1 MNYSILSEG
10 VFSTHYDKNIY
21 IFNYKKKG
29 MSFISLIFKN
39 PFRNKTRS
47 SLAIIGISIGI
58 ATIVALGIVTD
69 GLKASTENTLKSG
82 GSDFTITEAN
92 SPGLG
97 SSSINEDRITDI
109 ENIKGVKNAV
119 GVLITNRAVDGQL
132 FTVMG
137 IGRDDLEVGQI
148 KIIEGNPFDQDKN
161 EIIIGKTASGNL
173 NKKVGDSVRIF
184 GEDFRVTGIF
194 ETGSVWEDGG
204 SFVSLKRLQELADKN
219 NKVSMIFVK
228 LENSASINEITTSI
242 EKTYTDELT
251 TVKSIEDFNKV
262 NKGLETIDTAAWAI
276 SLLAILIGG
285 IGVINTMVMSVYE
298 RTREIG
304 VLKAVGWKDRRILGM
319 ILGESVVLTV
329 VAGIIGVIM
338 GIIAVEIILTL
349 PSMGG
354 YIKPVYSIGLFF
366 KAVGIAL
373 LVGVLGGVYPAF
385 RAARLK
391 PTEALRYE

>member
-1 MNYSILSEG
+1 
-10 VFSTHYDKNIY
+10 
-21 IFNYKKKG
+21 

>member
-1 MNYSILSEG
+1 
-10 VFSTHYDKNIY
+10 
-21 IFNYKKKG
+21 
-29 MSFISLIFKN
+29 MSYLSLIFKN

-47 SLAIIGISIGI
+47 ALAIIGIAIGI

-82 GSDFTITEAN
+82 GSDFTVTEAN

-97 SSSINEDRITDI
+97 SSSINEDRISDI
-109 ENIKGVKNAV
+109 KKMNGLKNAV

-137 IGRDDLEVGQI
+137 INQDDLEVGQI
-148 KIIEGNPFDQDKN
+148 NIIDGNAFAADKD
-161 EIIIGKTASGNL
+161 EIIIGKTASQNL
-173 NKKVGDSVRIF
+173 NKKVGDSVNIYGKEF
-184 GEDFRVTGIF
+184 QITEIF

-204 SFVSLKRLQELADKN
+204 SFVSLGRLQELADKD

-228 LENSASINEITTSI
+228 LANSADIDAVTKAI
-242 EKTYTDELT
+242 EDAYPEELT

-285 IGVINTMVMSVYE
+285 IGVVNTMVMSVYE

-304 VLKAVGWKDRRILGM
+304 VLKAVGWKDKRILGM

-329 VAGIIGVIM
+329 LAALIGIIM
-338 GIIAVEIILTL
+338 GIIAVELILTL

-354 YIKPVYSIGLFF
+354 YIKPVYSIELFF

-373 LVGVLGGVYPAF
+373 FVGIVGGLYPAL

>member
-1 MNYSILSEG
+1 
-10 VFSTHYDKNIY
+10 
-21 IFNYKKKG
+21 
-29 MSFISLIFKN
+29 MSFVSLIFKN

-47 SLAIIGISIGI
+47 ALAIIGIAIGI

-97 SSSINEDRITDI
+97 SSNINEERVLDI
-109 ENIKGVKNAV
+109 EKIKGIKDVV

-132 FTVMG
+132 FMVMG
-137 IGRDDLEVGQI
+137 IGRDDIGVGQI
-148 KIIEGNPFDQDKN
+148 NIIEGNAFSEDKD
-161 EIIIGKTASGNL
+161 EIIIGKTAAQNL
-173 NKKVGDSVRIF
+173 DKKIGDSVKIF
-184 GEDFRVTGIF
+184 GKDFQITGIF

-204 SFVSLKRLQELADKN
+204 SFVSLNRLQELSDN
-219 NKVSMIFVK
+219 DNKVSMIFVK
-228 LENSASINEITTSI
+228 LENSADIDTVTKNI
-242 EKTYTDELT
+242 ENAYTDELT
-251 TVKSIEDFNKV
+251 TVKSVEDFNKV
-262 NKGLETIDTAAWAI
+262 NKGLNTIDTASWAI

-304 VLKAVGWKDRRILGM
+304 VLKAVGWKNRRILGM

-329 VAGIIGVIM
+329 IAALIGIVM
-338 GIIAVEIILTL
+338 GIIAVELILTH

-354 YIKPVYSIGLFF
+354 YIKPVYSPELFL

-373 LVGVLGGVYPAF
+373 FVGIVGGLYPAF

>member
-1 MNYSILSEG
+1 
-10 VFSTHYDKNIY
+10 
-21 IFNYKKKG
+21 
-29 MSFISLIFKN
+29 MSFISLILKN

-47 SLAIIGISIGI
+47 ALAIIGIAIGI

-97 SSSINEDRITDI
+97 SSNINQDHVLDI
-109 ENIKGVKNAV
+109 EKVKGVKDAV

-137 IGRDDLEVGQI
+137 IGRDDLNVGQI
-148 KIIEGNPFDQDKN
+148 NIIEGNAFGNDKD
-161 EIIIGKTASGNL
+161 EIIIGKTASQNL
-173 NKKVGDSVRIF
+173 NKKIGDSIKIF
-184 GEDFRVTGIF
+184 GTDFKITGIF

-204 SFVSLKRLQELADKN
+204 SFMSLDKLQELSDN
-219 NKVSMIFVK
+219 NGKVSMIFVK
-228 LENSASINEITTSI
+228 LENSADLDSVTKSI
-242 EKTYTDELT
+242 EEVYPDELT

-262 NKGLETIDTAAWAI
+262 NKGLETIDTASWAI

-304 VLKAVGWKDRRILGM
+304 VLKAVGWKNRRILAM
-319 ILGESVVLTV
+319 ILGESIVLTV
-329 VAGIIGVIM
+329 IAALIGIVLGVV
-338 GIIAVEIILTL
+338 AVELILTQ

-354 YIKPVYSIGLFF
+354 YIKPVYSIELFL

-373 LVGVLGGVYPAF
+373 FVGVIGGIYPAL
-385 RAARLK
+385 RAARLS
-391 PTEALRYE
+391 PTESLRYE